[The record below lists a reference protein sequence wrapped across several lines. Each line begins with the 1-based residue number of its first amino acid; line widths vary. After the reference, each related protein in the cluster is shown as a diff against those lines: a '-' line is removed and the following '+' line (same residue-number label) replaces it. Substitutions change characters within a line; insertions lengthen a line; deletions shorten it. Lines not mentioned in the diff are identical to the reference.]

1 MITLKPNINKG
12 KFFKGVGVVMALG
25 SLLTALFVDEE
36 KAMKEAVAKEVKEQL
51 KKKEES

>member
-1 MITLKPNINKG
+1 MITLKPNIDKG

-36 KAMKEAVAKEVKEQL
+36 KAMKEAVAEEVRDQL

>member
-1 MITLKPNINKG
+1 MKPKLNKS

-36 KAMKEAVAKEVKEQL
+36 KAMKEAVAEEVKEQL